1 MERTENYQ
9 LCLWDPEDKVLRT
22 DFNEDNE
29 KIERALKKKAEQ
41 SALDTL
47 EKQMAEK
54 AEKTAHDALAGQVT
68 ALEQGRLRYKFDSY
82 TGNGTAGKNNPTQL
96 EFDFK
101 PLMLLIV
108 HPTSQIYGGFPWL
121 RGMRCGHSYLNTS
134 GSTSYM
140 YLTWE
145 ERAVQWYSYY
155 SNASGGDQLNAEG
168 TTYWYFALGIAE

>member
-29 KIERALKKKAEQ
+29 KIEQALKKKAEQ

-47 EKQMAEK
+47 AGQVDEK
-54 AEKTAHDALAGQVT
+54 AEQSALEVLTGQVT

-82 TGNGTAGKNNPTQL
+82 TGTGTWGSGNATKL

-101 PLMLLIV
+101 PLMVIVV
-108 HPTSQIYGGFPWL
+108 HPSNEAYGGCPWL
-121 RGMRCGHSYLNTS
+121 YGMRYGRSVLHSS
-134 GSTSYM
+134 GGVSDVR
-140 YLTWE
+140 LTWT
-145 ERAVQWYSYY
+145 ERSVQWVPDYSQ
-155 SNASGGDQLNAEG
+155 STAATQLNDSG
-168 TTYWYFALGIAE
+168 VQYQYFALGIAE